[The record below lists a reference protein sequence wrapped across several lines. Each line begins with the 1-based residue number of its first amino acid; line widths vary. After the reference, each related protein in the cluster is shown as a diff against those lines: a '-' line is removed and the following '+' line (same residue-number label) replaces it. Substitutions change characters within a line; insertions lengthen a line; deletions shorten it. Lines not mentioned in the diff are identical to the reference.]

1 MMGVD
6 QILKSLICS
15 LAWKPWSA
23 YHSQECVSLLEQLC
37 PGVSFDDE
45 LKYFE
50 ATIASPREEGSPK

>member
-1 MMGVD
+1 MTVTIRLQLNIEPGS
-6 QILKSLICS
+6 K
-15 LAWKPWSA
+15 
-23 YHSQECVSLLEQLC
+23 EQLC